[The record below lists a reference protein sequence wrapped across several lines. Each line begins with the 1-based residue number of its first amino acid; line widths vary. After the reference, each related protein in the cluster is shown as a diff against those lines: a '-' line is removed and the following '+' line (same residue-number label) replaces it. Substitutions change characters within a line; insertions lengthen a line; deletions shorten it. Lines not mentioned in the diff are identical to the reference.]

1 MGEIKTNKGHCDRG
15 VSSPPYEISFG
26 ESCLSRRELGN
37 RKRVGNIYIY
47 DIVRRRKVLWNIRER
62 RRVGTVENRLREAAL
77 FLVPTIYTSI
87 RNNDGCRRMEQERE
101 LLDANAP
108 GSLMEPI
115 FNSTGIIFFLFLLP
129 YHFLSLSLTHTLFIG
144 LSLYV
149 RFFSL
154 HAYIPK
160 LHTNFPE
167 KRLTLISS
175 MIVNSFGCHGVNCD
189 YSPYIKYIVRESL
202 AQANTVFFFY

>member
-26 ESCLSRRELGN
+26 ESSLSRGKLGN
-37 RKRVGNIYIY
+37 RKRAGNIYLY
-47 DIVRRRKVLWNIRER
+47 DIARWKKVLCNSRER

-115 FNSTGIIFFLFLLP
+115 FNSTGVIFFLFLLP
-129 YHFLSLSLTHTLFIG
+129 YHFLLLSLTHS
-144 LSLYV
+144 LS
-149 RFFSL
+149 
-154 HAYIPK
+154 AY
-160 LHTNFPE
+160 
-167 KRLTLISS
+167 SS
-175 MIVNSFGCHGVNCD
+175 MSV
-189 YSPYIKYIVRESL
+189 Y
-202 AQANTVFFFY
+202 FFFTRMHS

>member
-1 MGEIKTNKGHCDRG
+1 VKALYRVVNWATGRGREIY
-15 VSSPPYEISFG
+15 VY
-26 ESCLSRRELGN
+26 
-37 RKRVGNIYIY
+37 IYIY
-47 DIVRRRKVLWNIRER
+47 DIVRWRKVLWNRRER

-87 RNNDGCRRMEQERE
+87 RNNDGCRRMEQKRA

-115 FNSTGIIFFLFLLP
+115 FNSTGVIFFLFLLP
-129 YHFLSLSLTHTLFIG
+129 YHFLSLSLSPTHTLYRPIP
-144 LSLYV
+144 LCP
-149 RFFSL
+149 FFSL
-154 HAYIPK
+154 HACIPK
-160 LHTNFPE
+160 LHTNFPG

-189 YSPYIKYIVRESL
+189 YFPYIKYIVSASL
-202 AQANTVFFFY
+202 AQANTDFIFFFILLRTKTVSNGNRKQNFKT